1 MDFTLSDEQQMLA
14 DTVARWLEADYGFE
28 ARRALVASPAGFAEK
43 NWRRM
48 AELGLLGLYVPAAQ
62 GGLETSAVEV
72 GILMQAFG
80 RALVV
85 EPYVS
90 TAVVGAS
97 LLARAGTGEQR
108 ESILSPLAAG
118 SMRLAVAAL
127 EPGARYDLHEVHT
140 IARRAGDTYV
150 VEGRKAVVLHGD
162 SAQVLIVAA
171 RTAGAPADHQ
181 GITLFLIDAKARG
194 VRITGFP
201 TIDGHRVAEVALA
214 AVEVGRDAVLGEIDA
229 GGPLL
234 EWGLDRGIAALCAE
248 AVGAMEKLVELTAE
262 HLRTRKQFGQPIG
275 KFQALQHRAADMLI
289 ATEQARSMA
298 LLAAARVDEPD
309 RSERRKAI
317 SAAKAMIGRCG
328 RSVGEQAVQLHGG
341 MGMTDE
347 LPVGHYFKRLI
358 GIDKT
363 WGDVEHHVEQYGEI
377 HE

>member
-28 ARRALVASPAGFAEK
+28 ARRALVASPVGFAEK

-48 AELGLLGLYVPAAQ
+48 AELGLLGLYVTTAQ

-97 LLARAGTGEQR
+97 LLARAGTGGQR

-140 IARRAGDTYV
+140 TARRTGDTYV
-150 VEGRKAVVLHGD
+150 LEGRKAVVLDGD
-162 SAQVLIVAA
+162 SAQALIVAA
-171 RTAGAPADHQ
+171 RTAGAPTDRQ
-181 GITLFLIDAKARG
+181 GITLFLVDAEARG
-194 VRITGFP
+194 LRMTGFP

-214 AVEVGRDAVLGEIDA
+214 AVEVGRDAVLGEIDM
-229 GGPLL
+229 GWPLL

-298 LLAAARVDEPD
+298 LLAAARVDDPERP
-309 RSERRKAI
+309 ERRKVI

-328 RSVGEQAVQLHGG
+328 RSVGELAVQLHGG

-363 WGDVEHHVEQYGEI
+363 WGDVEHHVEQYGELP
-377 HE
+377 